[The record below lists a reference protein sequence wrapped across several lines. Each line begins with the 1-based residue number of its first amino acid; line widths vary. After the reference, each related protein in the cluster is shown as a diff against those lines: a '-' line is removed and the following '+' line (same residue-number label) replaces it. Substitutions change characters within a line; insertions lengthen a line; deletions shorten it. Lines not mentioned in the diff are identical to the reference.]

1 VAGGHSATIYPD
13 GRIRGDRKFSLL
25 VNALGSVWRK
35 FYESRST
42 LDFVGHQSSN
52 EATAL
57 AAPRVEAK
65 CRRPIDTRCPRLPH
79 NGELHWT
86 IVELC
91 CSSKKDRGHCVET
104 RGIPIM
110 RRSQAGCI

>member
-42 LDFVGHQSSN
+42 LSKS
-52 EATAL
+52 L
-57 AAPRVEAK
+57 AASARSS
-65 CRRPIDTRCPRLPH
+65 RPSGLRIVAEFAEMAAAATS
-79 NGELHWT
+79 NTVLHAAPS
-86 IVELC
+86 VVL
-91 CSSKKDRGHCVET
+91 S
-104 RGIPIM
+104 
-110 RRSQAGCI
+110 RSTKYLT

>member
-42 LDFVGHQSSN
+42 LVF
-52 EATAL
+52 A
-57 AAPRVEAK
+57 
-65 CRRPIDTRCPRLPH
+65 RLP
-79 NGELHWT
+79 
-86 IVELC
+86 IVDANINENHFHL
-91 CSSKKDRGHCVET
+91 
-104 RGIPIM
+104 
-110 RRSQAGCI
+110 